1 MTKLQWKL
9 MIVFAFLLFVYSVI
23 SKQIILT
30 AFALILELVI
40 SRQNLFKDYDEKQKE
55 KRQYYSQIIEKYR
68 AEKQKETKL

>member
-30 AFALILELVI
+30 VFALILGLVI

>member
-30 AFALILELVI
+30 VFALILELVI

>member
-1 MTKLQWKL
+1 